1 LEQFETAS
9 FVVFETCIGAKVLH
23 HACVSWIC
31 STQTGKLACKITP
44 IVFCFFYTIIT
55 F

>member
-9 FVVFETCIGAKVLH
+9 FVVFETGIGAKVLH

-31 STQTGKLACKITP
+31 STKTGKLACKITP
-44 IVFCFFYTIIT
+44 IVVFLFTRL
-55 F
+55 